1 MVTVARQRAWAAMA
15 IGLAL
20 FACQKKPDEP
30 AKTAGPP
37 ATVAP
42 LGYANTGDGVQ
53 VTMTLPEPIK
63 LYPELHT
70 RLYSEGESNLV
81 AFMATAAKDHAEMAA
96 DGFPVADYYR
106 KIDWKIAAQS
116 PKLVSLYAETE
127 DFQGGAHP
135 GHDFQALLWDKSKS
149 ELIPTG
155 KLFTTGADMS
165 AVDAYACR
173 QIEALRSKRAREPVR
188 QADFGG
194 GCPRFAEAKLIL
206 IPSTVSGKVGAVDAL
221 FAPSEVGAYAEGPYE
236 IRVPQTVLTGVLN
249 PEFADQFAGDPV
261 VENALPDPDAEI
273 AR

>member
-1 MVTVARQRAWAAMA
+1 MMSVAKQRIWVTAA
-15 IGLAL
+15 ICLAL
-20 FACQKKPDEP
+20 FACQKKPEEQATSD
-30 AKTAGPP
+30 KPP

-42 LGYANTGDGVQ
+42 LGYAATDAGVQ

-70 RLYSEGESNLV
+70 LLYNEGEGDLV
-81 AFMATAAKDHAEMAA
+81 TFMKTAAKDRAEQSA

-116 PKLVSLYAETE
+116 QKLVSLYSEME

-155 KLFTTGADMS
+155 KLFVNGADMTHI
-165 AVDAYACR
+165 DAYACK
-173 QIEALRSKRAREPVR
+173 QIEALRSKRAGEPVS

-194 GCPRFAEAKLIL
+194 GCPKFASAKLIL
-206 IPSTVSGKVGAVDAL
+206 IPSTVSGKIGAVDAL

-236 IRVPQTVLTGVLN
+236 IRVPQNVLKSALN

-261 VENALPDPDAEI
+261 AENALPDPDADI